1 MGAIEAIVA
10 IGASFVLIS
19 LFVMCRHITKRSI
32 DCHFARRCA
41 ATAKYGCALT
51 RIERRY
57 RAAWGCAEKA
67 GGKRLAKG
75 GGKRNLF
82 TAYRLGKIRKYGRF
96 LT

>member
-1 MGAIEAIVA
+1 VGAVEAIVT
-10 IGASFVLIS
+10 IGTSFVLIS
-19 LFVMCRHITKRSI
+19 LFR
-32 DCHFARRCA
+32 
-41 ATAKYGCALT
+41 ALT
-51 RIERRY
+51 HIERRY

-96 LT
+96 LA